1 MHPSA
6 SYLHECK
13 VHGRK
18 LEIRIHRNHRRLLWN
33 KSFGI
38 GEDGLVSEEVLQA
51 HESDVKAL
59 IDGYLNL
66 LVNFGVIGALLV
78 ALLFQF
84 TVNDLTVVQTT
95 VDLFGETASLV
106 IKYIFLTLHGLLL
119 SDSDCSISYVVQTI
133 IVFDGF

>member
-1 MHPSA
+1 M
-6 SYLHECK
+6 
-13 VHGRK
+13 
-18 LEIRIHRNHRRLLWN
+18 
-33 KSFGI
+33 
-38 GEDGLVSEEVLQA
+38 VSEEVLQA